1 MKSDFSQI
9 DNMLNRLEK
18 ALMAL
23 PVQVGAEAVMFFD
36 EGFDKQGWQGDG
48 GLEPW
53 KYRRDN
59 LDPDRAILTGKAGGH
74 LRNGIHFRAIGHSI
88 LIGVNGPAAEYA
100 DIHNSGGTTHPRLTA
115 KMRAWA
121 WAMYKSTGRI
131 KYKALAIT
139 NKTTTDS
146 PLTIHIP
153 QRRFIGNSIPLRTRL
168 EKLIAHQLQEAIKR
182 K

>member
-9 DNMLNRLEK
+9 ENMLNRIEK
-18 ALMAL
+18 ALIAL

-53 KYRRDN
+53 KYRKDD

-88 LIGVNGPAAEYA
+88 LIGVNGVAADYA
-100 DIHNSGGTTHPRLTA
+100 DIHNAGGTTHPKVTA
-115 KMRAWA
+115 KSRAYA
-121 WAMYKSTGRI
+121 WAMFKATGRA
-131 KYKALAIT
+131 KYKAMAMT
-139 NKTTTDS
+139 SKSN
-146 PLTIHIP
+146 LTVNIP
-153 QRRFIGNSIPLRTRL
+153 QRRFIGNSLPLRTRL
-168 EKLIAHQLQEAIKR
+168 QKLAVYQLQEAIK
-182 K
+182 KK